1 MKLRGRP
8 VAPGH
13 GSGPALVSRKP
24 ISFLGGV
31 DLATGVVADPSSDV
45 RGESISG
52 RVFAFPHGK
61 GSTVGSYILYGLAK
75 RGRGPAAIVNARTE
89 AIVATGS
96 IMGGIPLVDKI
107 DVSVLATGDSL
118 IVDGDR
124 GIVEVPGVV
133 ERPVVTA
140 FLRNRGRILVLRR
153 GRTASTFSG
162 RWSGVSGIIEA
173 SERPLT
179 RARKEILEETGIS
192 GARFQARGP
201 IVYVRDGSTAF
212 AVHPYLFDVP
222 TRRVRLD
229 AENEKFR
236 WIRPEDFAGLSTVP
250 NLREAYAAVA
260 RHA

>member
-1 MKLRGRP
+1 MKVFGRA
-8 VAPGH
+8 VAPGRAS
-13 GSGPALVSRKP
+13 GSALVSRKP

-31 DLATGVVADPSSDV
+31 DLATGVVADPTSDV

-61 GSTVGSYILYGLAK
+61 GSTVGSYILYGLTK

-96 IMGGIPLVDKI
+96 IMGGIPLVDQI
-107 DVSVLATGDSL
+107 DVSVLTTGDSL

-124 GIVEVPGVV
+124 GIVDVPGVV
-133 ERPVVTA
+133 KRSVVTA
-140 FLRNRGRILVLRR
+140 FLRNRGHILVLWR
-153 GRTASTFSG
+153 GRTAPTFPW

-212 AVHPYLFDVP
+212 VVHPYLFDVP

-236 WIRPEDFAGLSTVP
+236 WIRPEDLAGLSTVP
-250 NLREAYAAVA
+250 MLREAYDAVA
-260 RHA
+260 RSA